1 MELVAVADDQLGVSA
16 DVHHGD
22 GALLTRQAG
31 GQQAGGGVR
40 PDVGADQRQRVNP
53 AVGMDRQ
60 QRLFAALGQVG
71 AGAFALAKL
80 VLGDRSIRHLA
91 KRIHVQPEE
100 QVAHDRVADQH
111 HLVNAPGRHAERLDR
126 PAHVT
131 GERTAQ
137 QPALV
142 VSVELH
148 PRQYVGAAEALGILE
163 RLAGLDAAGLEINQA
178 HRHSGG
184 AQVHGQ
190 TVQRAGG
197 SVDFLAIEQ
206 HPVAIACH
214 RRVKRRRLVEA
225 RQANA
230 VLLDLNRA
238 ALQCLAANCP

>member
-1 MELVAVADDQLGVSA
+1 MALV
-16 DVHHGD
+16 
-22 GALLTRQAG
+22 
-31 GQQAGGGVR
+31 
-40 PDVGADQRQRVNP
+40 
-53 AVGMDRQ
+53 
-60 QRLFAALGQVG
+60 
-71 AGAFALAKL
+71 KL
-80 VLGDRSIRHLA
+80 VLGDRTIRHLA

-100 QVAHDRVADQH
+100 QIAHDRVTNQH
-111 HLVNAPGRHAERLDR
+111 HLVNAPGRHAERLNS

-163 RLAGLDAAGLEINQA
+163 RLASLDAAGLEINQS
-178 HRHSGG
+178 HRHGGG

-190 TVQRAGG
+190 AMKRAGG
-197 SVDFLAIEQ
+197 SVDFLAVEQ
-206 HPVAIACH
+206 HPVAIADD
-214 RRVKRRRLVEA
+214 RRAKRRRLVEA

-238 ALQCLAANCP
+238 ALQRLAADCP